1 MDQQHKDFMIKNYLA
16 FPPAP
21 GVFERTWLWADDRF
35 TPDELDTIVQFGESL
50 PLNLA
55 ITVGATEGKELSKIR
70 ASKVSWISRNDQTE
84 WLYQRI
90 ADIAYEM
97 NSKWYRF
104 DLSGLYESFQY
115 TEYDSTRGPEHYD
128 WHIDML
134 DKGAVT
140 RKMSM
145 IVQLSDPFQY
155 EGGELW
161 IQGAGQDIVPK
172 KRGLIH
178 IFPSFMRHRVTPVT
192 KGIRRSLVIWVSG
205 PEFR

>member
-1 MDQQHKDFMIKNYLA
+1 MISNYFA
-16 FPPAP
+16 FPSAP
-21 GVFERTWLWADDRF
+21 GAFERTWLWADDRF
-35 TPDELDTIVQFGESL
+35 SIDELNNIVKMGESF
-50 PLNLA
+50 PLGQA
-55 ITVGATEGKELSKIR
+55 STVGANQGTALTEKR
-70 ASKVSWISRNDQTE
+70 ASQVSWISRNEQTE
-84 WLYQRI
+84 WLYQRV

-104 DLSGLYESFQY
+104 DLSGLYENFQY
-115 TEYDSTRGPEHYD
+115 TVYDGARGPEHYD

-134 DKGAVT
+134 DKGNVT

-145 IVQLSDPFQY
+145 VIQLSNPFDY

-161 IQGAGQDIVPK
+161 IQGASDEILPK